1 MQGHLTGWVR
11 MAWLRM
17 GHLPQ
22 SYLVVAVSYPY
33 SYHVGYPYPYHDLPH
48 KYPQS
53 SPLTGWRMQDHL
65 TGWLRK
71 GHLVAEDGS
80 TDWVGK
86 DGPIDWVGMDGS
98 PNSVAEDGVTPKNVE
113 GTNKNVV
120 WEDEMGLVMWV
131 DEMGVVS
138 VRVVASPCS
147 VGGTLILVLRSDGRG
162 GRCAHGHRLG
172 GAVGGT
178 LIRVP
183 VSESVLFLFTE
194 SSRCSSFKT
203 SSALNAN

>member
-1 MQGHLTGWVR
+1 MSR
-11 MAWLRM
+11 
-17 GHLPQ
+17 
-22 SYLVVAVSYPY
+22 
-33 SYHVGYPYPYHDLPH
+33 
-48 KYPQS
+48 
-53 SPLTGWRMQDHL
+53 
-65 TGWLRK
+65 
-71 GHLVAEDGS
+71 
-80 TDWVGK
+80 VGK
-86 DGPIDWVGMDGS
+86 LIVCSRWGVES
-98 PNSVAEDGVTPKNVE
+98 DGV

-162 GRCAHGHRLG
+162 GRCAYGHRLG

-178 LIRVP
+178 LIQVP

-194 SSRCSSFKT
+194 SSRCSLFKT
-203 SSALNAN
+203 SSALNVN